1 MRRENETFL
10 TYKNLRENRER
21 LAKKELDRINESKK
35 QKDNFMNNYYSI
47 KESRIMKENERSILL
62 EAARND
68 ALATAIKAIYI
79 TALEAETMTD
89 NGILLAEN
97 MVDNWINER
106 GGASNILTPTV
117 ANSTYLLSRITQIV
131 EDAAKEEVENIESE
145 EDDNNGSKDLEISK
159 LSAKE
164 AEIKA
169 QIAKLRAQKKAEE
182 EGVSIDDNKE
192 EVEDTDATVDTDDKA
207 DGVEVSDMD
216 MDEGNED
223 KVDTENGVKDKDGKE
238 KTSPDEEEVEDTDTK
253 EESSEEDK
261 EDKKE
266 EDTKEEKED
275 TDTKENEEESSDTEE
290 EEDDIE
296 LADTEVDVEEDSSDS
311 DEEDEED
318 KKEDTKEEDS
328 DEEEDEEDDEEDE
341 EEDVVIDDEESEDD
355 SVKDSNDK
363 ILDALDKEDDIHKAI
378 DTIRDRVA
386 KAEERFI
393 KNNAEDKKK
402 IEELLQKIENST
414 NAANSL
420 KGKDDAKAEVA
431 KESAFLGKRKAD
443 EIRNKVNNNKITIF
457 EKMTNILTQNIVKDD
472 AIRES
477 YYTTDEGRLD
487 VDLAVESAK
496 VMYGFLETLNTI
508 KLEKVNEAYIENVL
522 NTMKNN

>member
-275 TDTKENEEESSDTEE
+275 TDTKEKEEESSDTEE

>member
-35 QKDNFMNNYYSI
+35 QKDNFMDKYYSI

-131 EDAAKEEVENIESE
+131 EDAAKEEVENIESN
-145 EDDNNGSKDLEISK
+145 EDDNSGSKDLEISK

-182 EGVSIDDNKE
+182 EGVSIDDNE

-216 MDEGNED
+216 MDENNED

-261 EDKKE
+261 E
-266 EDTKEEKED
+266 ED
-275 TDTKENEEESSDTEE
+275 TDTKEKEEESSDTE

-296 LADTEVDVEEDSSDS
+296 LADTEVDVKEDDSDS
-311 DEEDEED
+311 DEEEDKED
-318 KKEDTKEEDS
+318 KKEDTKEEKEEESEDDS
-328 DEEEDEEDDEEDE
+328 DEEEDEEEDDDEEDE
-341 EEDVVIDDEESEDD
+341 DEDVVIDDEESEDD
-355 SVKDSNDK
+355 SIKDSNDK

-420 KGKDDAKAEVA
+420 KGKDNAKAEVA
-431 KESAFLGKRKAD
+431 KESAFLDKRRAD